1 MASGPLRANQL
12 TLTDITGLT
21 ENTESG
27 RAVALDTGDL
37 RRKFNFGDRISEL
50 GVKQDPFFRML
61 SLYSKKPTD
70 DPEFKYVEKRSSF
83 QKRYSYVV
91 AQGATEGALAA
102 DEDLGALAVDAT
114 LWIKVKTDYKSSG
127 LIGSKFGQS
136 GNAVDIGDAG
146 TQPTFYIP
154 GSLIK
159 INTNDDVTSWDVKSY
174 VIGRIQ
180 TVTASTSE
188 SVNLKL
194 IITRTYSG
202 SNSILCSFTAASTP
216 ISEVYDKYIAVG
228 TEPLEAARSYIVG
241 NAHGRGTSYPTTW
254 LDQPFS
260 TDYGYTQIFK
270 TSLIMDNTM
279 RATMLKYEGNEFS
292 RSWRE
297 KLIEHKW
304 DIETDLLFGT
314 LHKDTD
320 NFYYTQ
326 GIVDYALGFGNVFTL
341 DISSKTHDEFLEDCS
356 QFYDPRFNNEETTL
370 NMVSTNVWNWMHKL
384 GGYYANN
391 VGIDGQFRSDLTVIA
406 SGNFRGLTMSKVQLS
421 TGPVLNVVRN
431 VHLDGSPVKMI
442 GVNMRNVKYR
452 PLVGNGINRDTSVYI
467 GVESLER
474 GGVDARVDLILTEAG
489 LEPSGTEQVAVW
501 K

>member
-1 MASGPLRANQL
+1 MASGPTRAEQL
-12 TLTDITGLT
+12 TLTDVTGLT
-21 ENTESG
+21 ENTETG

-37 RRKFNFGDRISEL
+37 RRKYNFGDRISEL

-70 DPEFKYVEKRSSF
+70 DPEFKYVEKRSTF
-83 QKRYSYVV
+83 QKRYGYVL
-91 AQGATEGALAA
+91 AQGDTQLGMTA
-102 DEDLGALAVDAT
+102 DEDLGALAVDAA
-114 LWIKVKTDYKSSG
+114 LWVQVGTDFLSSG
-127 LIGSKFGQS
+127 AIGSKFGQAN
-136 GNAVDIGDAG
+136 NAIDIADTG
-146 TQPTFYIP
+146 TEPNFYVV

-159 INTNDDVTSWDVKSY
+159 INTNADVDSWVVGSY
-174 VIGRIQ
+174 IIGRIKSIDYPGGE
-180 TVTASTSE
+180 VVDLE
-188 SVNLKL
+188 L

-202 SNSILCSFTAASTP
+202 SNSILTSFTATGVP
-216 ISEVYDKYIAVG
+216 ISQVYDKYIAVG

-241 NAHGRGTSYPTTW
+241 NAHGRGTTYPQTW
-254 LDQPFS
+254 LDQPYS

-279 RATMLKYEGNEFS
+279 RATMLKYEGNEFA

-320 NFYYTQ
+320 NFYYSQ
-326 GIVDYALGFGNVFTL
+326 GVVDYALGFGNVFTL
-341 DISSKTHDEFLEDCS
+341 DITSKTHDEFLEDCS
-356 QFYDPRFNNEETTL
+356 QFYDPRYNNEETTL
-370 NMVSTNVWNWMHKL
+370 NMVSTNIWNWMHKL
-384 GGYYANN
+384 GGYYTNN
-391 VGIDGQFRSDLTVIA
+391 VDINDQFRSDMTVIA
-406 SGNFRGLTMSKVQLS
+406 SGNFRGLQMSKIQLS

-442 GVNMRNVKYR
+442 GVNMKNVKYR
-452 PLVGNGINRDTSVYI
+452 PLVGNGLNRDTSVYI

-489 LEPSGTEQVAVW
+489 LEASGTEQIAVW